1 MSGRKTIQINPDFL
15 RFNKKTKKEKTK
27 KKKPSFNPNDIKKQL
42 LAKIKKHQKEKEK
55 EIITSPPEIC
65 ENDFDNSMKYVQKMI
80 EHKNKTVKKR
90 RERKRRK
97 IPIPNDPPYGCLK
110 NGTKPTYSQYKK
122 TLKRKP
128 DFQIQTPIQTAIQTV
143 IQPLLQNP
151 IQQTPIQQT
160 PIQQTPIQQ
169 TPIQNPIQQTPIQ
182 QTPIQQ
188 TPIQTVVQTASN
200 ILNPILDRKTK
211 LENLKNNLV
220 KPNKTKVKRN
230 KTIKIYKLGKNK
242 KQRTVGVLVKSGKTR
257 KKVKLEHEVLKK
269 RCISDIKYYLRKHN
283 LIKIGTSA
291 PENVLRNIYEDS
303 NLSGDIYNKNVTT
316 LLHNFMKEV

>member
-1 MSGRKTIQINPDFL
+1 MYILYLMSGRKTIQINPDFL

-90 RERKRRK
+90 RERKKKK
-97 IPIPNDPPYGCLK
+97 IKIPNDPPYGCLK

-151 IQQTPIQQT
+151 IQQT
-160 PIQQTPIQQ
+160 
-169 TPIQNPIQQTPIQ
+169 PIQQTPIQ

-291 PENVLRNIYEDS
+291 PENVLRNIYESS

>member
-1 MSGRKTIQINPDFL
+1 MSGRKTIQINPDFF
-15 RFNKKTKKEKTK
+15 RFNKKTKKEKTV

-42 LAKIKKHQKEKEK
+42 LAKIKKHQKEKEFTK
-55 EIITSPPEIC
+55 PIPEIC

-90 RERKRRK
+90 KERKK
-97 IPIPNDPPYGCLK
+97 KTIPNEPPYGCLK
-110 NGTKPTYSQYKK
+110 NGNKPTYSQYKK
-122 TLKRKP
+122 TLKRNP
-128 DFQIQTPIQTAIQTV
+128 NEETMQTQIQKAIQKA
-143 IQPLLQNP
+143 IQPLLQNT
-151 IQQTPIQQT
+151 IQTPLL
-160 PIQQTPIQQ
+160 
-169 TPIQNPIQQTPIQ
+169 QNT
-182 QTPIQQ
+182 
-188 TPIQTVVQTASN
+188 IQTVVQNASN
-200 ILNPILDRKTK
+200 ILNPILDRKMK
-211 LENLKNNLV
+211 LENFKNNLV

-269 RCISDIKYYLRKHN
+269 RCISDIKHYLRKHN

-291 PENVLRNIYEDS
+291 PENVLRNIYEAS

-316 LLHNFMKEV
+316 LLHNFMKEA

>member
-15 RFNKKTKKEKTK
+15 NFNKKKRKKEKTA
-27 KKKPSFNPNDIKKQL
+27 KKKPSFNPNNIKKQL

-55 EIITSPPEIC
+55 EFTKTVPEIC

-90 RERKRRK
+90 RERKK
-97 IPIPNDPPYGCLK
+97 KKNLIQDDPPYGCLK

-122 TLKRKP
+122 TIKRKP
-128 DFQIQTPIQTAIQTV
+128 NFQIQTPIQPTMQTTMQTPMQTTIQSVIQPTIQTPIQTAIQSV
-143 IQPLLQNP
+143 IQPLLE
-151 IQQTPIQQT
+151 TPIQ
-160 PIQQTPIQQ
+160 PL
-169 TPIQNPIQQTPIQ
+169 
-182 QTPIQQ
+182 
-188 TPIQTVVQTASN
+188 SN
-200 ILNPILDRKTK
+200 ILDRKTK

-220 KPNKTKVKRN
+220 KPNKKKIKRN
-230 KTIKIYKLGKNK
+230 KTIKIYNLGKNK

-269 RCISDIKYYLRKHN
+269 RCISDIKFYLRKHN
-283 LIKIGTSA
+283 LIKVGTSA
-291 PENVLRNIYEDS
+291 PENVLRNIYEAS

>member
-1 MSGRKTIQINPDFL
+1 MSDRKTIQINPDFL
-15 RFNKKTKKEKTK
+15 NFNKKKTKKGKTK
-27 KKKPSFNPNDIKKQL
+27 KKKPSFNPTNIKKQL

-55 EIITSPPEIC
+55 DNITPPPEIS

-90 RERKRRK
+90 RERKRKK
-97 IPIPNDPPYGCLK
+97 IPLPNDPPYGCLK
-110 NGTKPTYSQYKK
+110 NGKKPTYSQYKK

-128 DFQIQTPIQTAIQTV
+128 DFKIQSAIQDV
-143 IQPLLQNP
+143 IQPIINNPIPSIQNVVQPIINNPIPSIQNVTQPMINNP
-151 IQQTPIQQT
+151 IQQTH
-160 PIQQTPIQQ
+160 
-169 TPIQNPIQQTPIQ
+169 
-182 QTPIQQ
+182 
-188 TPIQTVVQTASN
+188 IQTVVQNASN

-211 LENLKNNLV
+211 LENFKNKLI
-220 KPNKTKVKRN
+220 KPNKRKIKRN

-242 KQRTVGVLVKSGKTR
+242 KERTVGVLVKSGKTR

-269 RCISDIKYYLRKHN
+269 RCISDIKHYLRKHN

-291 PENVLRNIYEDS
+291 PENVLRNIYESS